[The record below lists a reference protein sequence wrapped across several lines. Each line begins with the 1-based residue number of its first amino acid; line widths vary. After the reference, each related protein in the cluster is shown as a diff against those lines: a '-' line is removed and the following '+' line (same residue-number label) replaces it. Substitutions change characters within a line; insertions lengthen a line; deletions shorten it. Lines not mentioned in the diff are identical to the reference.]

1 MRTMKNNNKDWACL
15 ERSLSVSV
23 SEAVSNDEP
32 FVGSPHAP
40 VSSRPAKVG
49 FGTSKRCGRAPRL
62 DAHSR
67 YALRSF
73 AKVKP
78 GRVCRHRG

>member
-1 MRTMKNNNKDWACL
+1 MKNNNKDWACL

-40 VSSRPAKVG
+40 VSSRPAKSNPDGFVDIVG
-49 FGTSKRCGRAPRL
+49 EFKEA
-62 DAHSR
+62 
-67 YALRSF
+67 
-73 AKVKP
+73 
-78 GRVCRHRG
+78 CR

>member
-1 MRTMKNNNKDWACL
+1 MKTMKNNNKDWACL

-40 VSSRPAKVG
+40 VSRPAKSNPDGFVDIVG
-49 FGTSKRCGRAPRL
+49 EFKEA
-62 DAHSR
+62 
-67 YALRSF
+67 
-73 AKVKP
+73 
-78 GRVCRHRG
+78 CR